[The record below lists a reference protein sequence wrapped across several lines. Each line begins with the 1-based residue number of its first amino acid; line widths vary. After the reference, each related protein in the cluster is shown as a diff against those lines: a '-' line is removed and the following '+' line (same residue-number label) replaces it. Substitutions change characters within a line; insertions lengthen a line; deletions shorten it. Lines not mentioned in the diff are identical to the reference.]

1 MSVPGSVLAI
11 APGAPTTVPL
21 TVLGTLAGE
30 RPAGRAGGIVRS
42 GRFASSAVSDPI
54 AAPAPPGGLTVR
66 PPPIAFLARCGPVV
80 PSGPVV
86 LSVPAVPI
94 ALAAPIASDAP
105 IALAVPNGPHS
116 LRAGGERRGVT
127 AASPA
132 VPMAR
137 RLHRRPTSDAPNP
150 AVRSPAMP
158 RNRPA
163 I

>member
-1 MSVPGSVLAI
+1 MSVPGSVPAI

-21 TVLGTLAGE
+21 TVPGTRAGG
-30 RPAGRAGGIVRS
+30 RPEATAGGIVRS

-54 AAPAPPGGLTVR
+54 AAPAPPGGVTVR
-66 PPPIAFLARCGPVV
+66 PPPIASPARCGAVV

-86 LSVPAVPI
+86 LSGPVAPI
-94 ALAAPIASDAP
+94 ALAAPIASGGP
-105 IALAVPNGPHS
+105 IALAVPNGPLL
-116 LRAGGERRGVT
+116 LRAGDERRGVT
-127 AASPA
+127 SASPA

-137 RLHRRPTSDAPNP
+137 RLHLRPTSVAPNP